1 MTPESITYLTGGCLA
16 QYVSWAA
23 DTTVL
28 IVAIALLFFAHRV
41 ASALAECCIKEI
53 ETKEARPCDT
63 KISQ

>member
-1 MTPESITYLTGGCLA
+1 MS

-23 DTTVL
+23 DTTVF
-28 IVAIALLFFAHRV
+28 IVATALLFFAHRV